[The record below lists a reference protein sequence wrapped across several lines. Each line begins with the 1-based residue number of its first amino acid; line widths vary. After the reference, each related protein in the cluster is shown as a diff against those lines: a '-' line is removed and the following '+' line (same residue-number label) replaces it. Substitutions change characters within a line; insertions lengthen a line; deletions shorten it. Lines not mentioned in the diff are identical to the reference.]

1 MPGLAPEEARLLSE
15 VSAERLWAHVEALA
29 RWERVS
35 GTPGELA
42 AVDYIE
48 QRLSEYGLKTVRY
61 EFESLLGWPEGA
73 EAEVRF
79 PERRRLRAVITHGLV
94 PSTPPEGLEAEA
106 VYLGSGRESDFER
119 ADLAQKVAVTEG
131 MPSPLKVLL
140 AQRAGAVGLIGLQGE
155 RVYELCVSPV
165 WGTPTTRTAQE
176 LARIG
181 VVSVGGSDAEYLRG
195 LLKAGPVRVWVR
207 TRTFWGWRKTP
218 LVVGEISG
226 NVEPERFVL
235 FSGHHCSW
243 YFGAMDNGAAN
254 ATMLE
259 VGRLLAANRS
269 GLRRSVR
276 VAFWPGHTQGRYS
289 GSTWYADNFWE
300 EIYENCVLHINAD
313 STGARGA
320 EIYHALCM
328 PETEEFALGLIRDAI
343 GREAYAER
351 MPRAGDQSFWGH
363 GVPSIFMSLSL
374 VPPELAA
381 ERGQSQLF
389 RAAGEAGPPRGGLPW
404 FWHTAEDT
412 VDKLDPEVLVRD
424 TRVYLLG
431 VWRAASRPI
440 LPFRYGATAREIRA
454 TLEAYGGEAGDAFD
468 LGPVIGRAR
477 ELGAVTGELD
487 RLIEGLGD
495 GAWGG
500 RAGAVNRGLMG
511 LGRALV
517 VIYFTAAG
525 PFDHDLAVPVPA
537 LPLLEPVRRLG
548 RLRPDSDEARFLKTE
563 LTRNRNKEMFY
574 LKQALK
580 TAQETVAAIRGG

>member
-495 GAWGG
+495 GASAGL
-500 RAGAVNRGLMG
+500 AGAVNRGLMG